1 MKGLNMWLLI
11 VVFTAGVYATPLQI
25 GPFMDYTQC
34 SKLRDNIEIAF
45 ATTALGVDAK
55 CVNMQPR

>member
-1 MKGLNMWLLI
+1 MWLLI
-11 VVFTAGVYATPLQI
+11 VAFTAGVCTAPLQV
-25 GPFMDYTQC
+25 GPFMEYSQC

-45 ATTALGVDAK
+45 STTALGVDAK

>member
-1 MKGLNMWLLI
+1 MWLLI
-11 VVFTAGVYATPLQI
+11 VAFTAGVCTAPLQI